1 MRTHLHEYR
10 TRYRIFDLFL
20 SSPRAWLYVLAVK
33 QTNMSSG
40 LDQLTSASS
49 ISDTLRDIQEELRSL
64 RKDINRLKANGP
76 TPPPREP
83 ALIPR
88 SGDQDPTQRVS
99 GTSWVEE
106 MDIIDPILDEQP
118 GDEACVVEVS
128 PRTGACITASFH
140 SMTNS
145 SRRTLQSKF
154 ILPKA
159 PITHTP
165 RLDKIYAD
173 SYSKST
179 KQTDKSLAHLQALML
194 DAVGPISKALEQLNI
209 ASDNESEEI
218 ELDLEKLGSA
228 LETALTFL
236 GNASTQPSNLRRVK
250 LMEDINKELV
260 TYTTEQEE
268 HFTAQAPMLFGNEF
282 MKNATEHWEQVK
294 ALRKMRDHPSTSSVF
309 QKSYS
314 HPRKKKV
321 AVRRAPNSKE
331 ARSAPK
337 VQK

>member
-1 MRTHLHEYR
+1 
-10 TRYRIFDLFL
+10 
-20 SSPRAWLYVLAVK
+20 
-33 QTNMSSG
+33 MSSG
-40 LDQLTSASS
+40 LDQLASASS

-64 RKDINRLKANGP
+64 RGDVNRLKANGP

-83 ALIPR
+83 AVIPW

-99 GTSWVEE
+99 GTSWAEE

-118 GDEACVVEVS
+118 GDEARVVEVS
-128 PRTGACITASFH
+128 PRTGAYITASFH

-145 SRRTLQSKF
+145 SRRTLRSKF

-159 PITHTP
+159 PVTRTP

-173 SYSKST
+173 SCSKST
-179 KQTDKSLAHLQALML
+179 KQSDKSLARLQALML
-194 DAVGPISKALEQLNI
+194 DAVGPISEALEQLNI

-228 LETALTFL
+228 LEAALTFL
-236 GNASTQPSNLRRVK
+236 GNASTQTSNLRRVK

-294 ALRKMRDHPSTSSVF
+294 ALRKMRDRPSTSSVF

-314 HPRKKKV
+314 CPGKKKV
-321 AVRRAPNSKE
+321 AVRRAPYSKE